1 MASRGGGGADQTA
14 PSRAASASMSL
25 GALSVLDASLVR
37 QRDELALTVVDEDT
51 EDPVSPGD
59 GSVFERDY
67 YELRLAALRR
77 HQGRQPLRVQDV
89 KVCIN
94 LVHDVERHR
103 MDLLQSEKIA
113 DCRDRLLSTAGR
125 GHRKLSLPGEL
136 EEHVEPALERIV

>member
-1 MASRGGGGADQTA
+1 MFRILRSRCSPGLSSLPLVPSRVRRDAHPMASRGGGGADQTA

-37 QRDELALTVVDEDT
+37 ERDELALPVVDEDP

-67 YELRLAALRR
+67 YELRLSALRR

-89 KVCIN
+89 KVSID
-94 LVHDVERHR
+94 LVHDIERHR
-103 MDLLQSEKIA
+103 MDLLQSE
-113 DCRDRLLSTAGR
+113 
-125 GHRKLSLPGEL
+125 
-136 EEHVEPALERIV
+136 